1 VTYRFYDRT
10 GPGEAL
16 AASLPM
22 EEESLLPN
30 NAEVELKRAYN
41 SCIETAVTHQWNR
54 SRTPGVDSSMV
65 FALYQKALSY
75 YQRNTP
81 QARLAAERW
90 ARVVKHLALACWHE
104 AKINYLEP
112 HAEDLPCLPHART
125 EFHLHAETRETAQ
138 ALLDSAAE
146 KLRRRRGKS
155 LLSEPLR
162 LLERGRAHL
171 AHLASTPV
179 ENELLHAE
187 HIKAAHEYGRI
198 LEYYLLAL
206 EAEQQVN
213 ESAA

>member
-1 VTYRFYDRT
+1 MD
-10 GPGEAL
+10 
-16 AASLPM
+16 
-22 EEESLLPN
+22 EESLLPD

-41 SCIETAVTHQWNR
+41 SCIETGVTHEWER
-54 SRTPGVDSSMV
+54 RPIPGVDSSLV

-104 AKINYLEP
+104 AKIDYLEP
-112 HAEDLPCLPHART
+112 HSEVLPCLPHART

-138 ALLDSAAE
+138 ALLDSAAQ
-146 KLRRRRGKS
+146 KLRRQHGKS
-155 LLSEPLR
+155 TPSEPLR
-162 LLERGRAHL
+162 LLERGRSHL

-198 LEYYLLAL
+198 LEYYLLAM
-206 EAEQQVN
+206 EAEEQLDAP
-213 ESAA
+213 AA